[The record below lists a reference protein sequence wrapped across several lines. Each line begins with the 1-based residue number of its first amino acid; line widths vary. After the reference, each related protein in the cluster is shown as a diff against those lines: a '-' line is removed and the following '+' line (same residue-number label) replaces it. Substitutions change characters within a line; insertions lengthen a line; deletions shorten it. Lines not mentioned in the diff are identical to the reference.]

1 MGILR
6 PVVSAL
12 CAMLLAVTMVLLGV
26 AVTLSSSV
34 LNPDF
39 LIAEVD
45 RMPVHT
51 LFAEEARKQVPPE
64 ADFLLP
70 LVDQAADDL
79 EPWAK
84 EQAAVIVRAA
94 ETYVKGDNV
103 FTAVISL
110 VEPKQYLADHLEEA
124 VLSSGLPGI
133 ELLNEKQL
141 RAFLAMVVQE
151 IDNRLPDTF
160 RITEE
165 YLEPDM
171 LDGLRTAREYAG
183 WVTWSLR
190 LLPVIAILLVLLIAL
205 VQQSRV
211 RAITRFIGVALF
223 VAGIS
228 SIVLWQVALSVLPGM
243 LPPEIP
249 AAVSVVLPGAF
260 GRATETLLLYG
271 VVVLLAGAGLV
282 VLSFKLRTAE

>member
-1 MGILR
+1 MSALR
-6 PVVSAL
+6 LLVAAL
-12 CAMLLAVTMVLLGV
+12 CAILLAVTMVLLGV
-26 AVTLSSSV
+26 AITLSSSV
-34 LNPDF
+34 LDTDF
-39 LIAEVD
+39 VVAEVE

-51 LFAEEARKQVPPE
+51 LFAEEAKKQVPPE
-64 ADFLLP
+64 AEFLLP
-70 LVDQAADDL
+70 LVDQAAEDL

-94 ETYVKGDNV
+94 ETFVQGDLS

-110 VEPKQYLADHLEEA
+110 EEPKQYLADHLEEA
-124 VLSSGLPGI
+124 VLASGLPGF

-141 RAFLAMVVQE
+141 RSFLAMVVQE

-190 LLPVIAILLVLLIAL
+190 LLPVIAILLVLLIAM
-205 VQQSRV
+205 VQLFRG
-211 RAITRFIGVALF
+211 RPITRFVGVALL

-228 SIVLWQVALSVLPGM
+228 SIVLWQVAPPLLSGM
-243 LPPEIP
+243 LPTNIP
-249 AAVSVVLPGAF
+249 AAVSAVLPGAVA
-260 GRATETLLLYG
+260 RACESLLVYG
-271 VVVLLAGAGLV
+271 VVVLLVGAGLV
-282 VLSFKLRTAE
+282 VLSFKLRAAE